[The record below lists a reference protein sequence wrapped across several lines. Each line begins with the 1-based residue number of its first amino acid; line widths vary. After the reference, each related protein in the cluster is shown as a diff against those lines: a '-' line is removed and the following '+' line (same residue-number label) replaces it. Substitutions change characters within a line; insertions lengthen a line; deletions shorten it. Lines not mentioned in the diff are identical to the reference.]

1 MMLSPILLWGMG
13 NGFLIY
19 LDDWEWNDLLDESE
33 IYLADRL

>member
-19 LDDWEWNDLLDESE
+19 LDDWEWKDLDESK
-33 IYLADRL
+33 IYLGDRL

>member
-19 LDDWEWNDLLDESE
+19 LDDLEWNDLDESKD
-33 IYLADRL
+33 LPC